1 MFLER
6 LMNQTN
12 APLVERVLQ
21 FAAARHRLIAENMAN
36 VDTPG
41 YRQKDLSQAKFFAL
55 LRDRAASRAASG
67 PGMVGFDDIAL
78 EVEKPSKGI
87 LFHDQ
92 NNRSMEEL
100 ASDQAKNGLLY
111 TMAIE
116 ILKKQ
121 FGQMEMALRERV
133 S

>member
-1 MFLER
+1 MFIER
-6 LMNQTN
+6 LMNETN

-21 FAAARHRLIAENMAN
+21 FAADRHKLIAENMAN
-36 VDTPG
+36 IDTPG
-41 YRQKDLSQAKFFAL
+41 DRQKDLSQARFFSM
-55 LRDRAASRAASG
+55 LRDRAAQRAAAA
-67 PGMVGFDDIAL
+67 PGTVGFDDVSL
-78 EVEKPSKGI
+78 DVDQPSKGM
-87 LFHDQ
+87 LFHDL

-116 ILKKQ
+116 ILRKQ
-121 FGQMEMALRERV
+121 FSQMEMALRERV

>member
-1 MFLER
+1 MFLDR

-12 APLVERVLQ
+12 APLIERVLQ
-21 FAAARHRLIAENMAN
+21 FSAARHKLIAENIAN

-55 LRDRAASRAASG
+55 LKDRAAAKHSAA
-67 PGMVGFDDIAL
+67 PGTTTFDDIPSDL
-78 EVEKPSKGI
+78 EHPTAG
-87 LFHDQ
+87 LLLHDQ
-92 NNRSMEEL
+92 NNRSMEQL

-116 ILKKQ
+116 LLKKQ
-121 FGQMEMALRERV
+121 FTAMEMALKERV